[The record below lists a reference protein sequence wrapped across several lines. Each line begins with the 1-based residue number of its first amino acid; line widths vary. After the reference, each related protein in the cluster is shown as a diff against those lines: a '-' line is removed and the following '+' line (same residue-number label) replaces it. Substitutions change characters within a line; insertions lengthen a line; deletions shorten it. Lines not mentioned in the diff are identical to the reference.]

1 MHPLFKERYS
11 GYSFDKDKAVP
22 FSLLKDVLNAARW
35 APSCY
40 GDEPWRFIIC
50 QRHKKDKA
58 YETVY
63 ASLAK
68 PNQKWA
74 KEAPLLIV
82 SVADYIFDK
91 TKKHNRWA
99 AHDTGAS
106 AGYLCLQAAASGLMA
121 HQMGGFNGP
130 ALIQYFGLPDECIPM
145 AVIALG
151 YPKPEKE
158 PLKRTRKPFGHNFY
172 DGAWGT
178 PLKDSER

>member
-11 GYSFDKDKAVP
+11 GYSFDKNKTVP

-40 GDEPWRFIIC
+40 GDEPWRYIVC
-50 QRHKKDKA
+50 HRGYKA
-58 YETVY
+58 YDKVL
-63 ASLAK
+63 SLLVK

-74 KEAPLLIV
+74 KDAPILIV
-82 SVADYIFDK
+82 SVANYIFDK

-99 AHDTGAS
+99 GHDTGAS
-106 AGYLCLQAAASGLMA
+106 AAYLCLQATASGLMA

-130 ALIQYFGLPDECIPM
+130 DLILHFGLPDECIPM

-151 YPKPEKE
+151 YPGKE
-158 PLKRTRKPFGHNFY
+158 TPSKRARKPFSHNFY
-172 DGAWGT
+172 DGAWGKG
-178 PLKDSER
+178 LKDEKEK